1 MSSTGKPRSARRA
14 RMTEPTCPV
23 APNTPILMGPRIGR
37 LGRQAAHRPL
47 SGALPGGNGLTV
59 GGIRALPAAV
69 GAPARGAV
77 IHRVG
82 GDVRDRSLL
91 HDEGE
96 VIPVLGHTG
105 D

>member
-37 LGRQAAHRPL
+37 LGRQAAHRPP
-47 SGALPGGNGLTV
+47 SGALSGGNGLTV
-59 GGIRALPAAV
+59 GSILAPVAV
-69 GAPARGAV
+69 GVPVRQGVSTGIARSG
-77 IHRVG
+77 
-82 GDVRDRSLL
+82 VRGRGLL

-96 VIPVLGHTG
+96 VVPV
-105 D
+105 